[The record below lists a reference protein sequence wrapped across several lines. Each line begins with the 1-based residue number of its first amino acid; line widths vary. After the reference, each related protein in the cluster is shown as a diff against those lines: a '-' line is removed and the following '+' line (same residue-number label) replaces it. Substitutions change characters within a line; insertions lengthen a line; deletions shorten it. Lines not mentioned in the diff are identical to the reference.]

1 MSWAKIVKISFK
13 RRHFFVQL
21 RREMVRKFNTSLQCY
36 YINTLFLFKIFL
48 LQPENYDTVLGFNM
62 MTYRSSKNLWKSCV
76 EHHSF
81 FRLNQPVCP
90 SKSRGFRRLL
100 PRPLQLGSRF
110 SYSGRTEIQTLE
122 ENRTSQSRPHR
133 TFLR

>member
-1 MSWAKIVKISFK
+1 M
-13 RRHFFVQL
+13 FFDNNFYKKKL
-21 RREMVRKFNTSLQCY
+21 
-36 YINTLFLFKIFL
+36 FL
-48 LQPENYDTVLGFNM
+48 LQSENYDTVLGFNM

-90 SKSRGFRRLL
+90 SNNRGLRRLFPAPFL
-100 PRPLQLGSRF
+100 LGSRF
-110 SYSGRTEIQTLE
+110 SYSGRTELQTIE
-122 ENRTSQSRPHR
+122 DNRSLQSRPHR